1 MAVFFY
7 KCKHNNDIENGFIE
21 AKNIQEASNKLEKSG
36 LTILEL
42 KEQNNLKSNVYLNY
56 ELTPLTIKEKKD
68 FYNSFYKQY
77 KAGIPFHEIFN
88 NIMVVASSGNI
99 KAICFNIIKKL
110 QKNNTIEDVFICYSK
125 YIGKTE
131 ANLIIAG
138 EKSGK
143 LENTLSKISQQ
154 VKEQEEFRA
163 NLISKA
169 KYPAIVFGL
178 IIFSCMVFAFFVFP
192 AFNAT
197 IDNQDVDFKALCFK
211 AIIKIAISMGVI
223 GVVVLNIAKNKQ
235 LQKTFLNWVLGL
247 KFLKPT
253 IENYNFSNYFF
264 TLALAQDAGVPLD
277 ESLEL
282 SSQTI
287 SSFELNKKLNKA
299 EKMIQEGCEIA
310 TAFEISGIFS
320 EYAISQ
326 ISAAE
331 KTGELSKTYE
341 DVALDYRKE
350 YLAQIDTLVK
360 LVEPSML
367 CFAAIIILIVGVK
380 MYSKYYETLFSLF

>member
-1 MAVFFY
+1 
-7 KCKHNNDIENGFIE
+7 
-21 AKNIQEASNKLEKSG
+21 
-36 LTILEL
+36 
-42 KEQNNLKSNVYLNY
+42 
-56 ELTPLTIKEKKD
+56 
-68 FYNSFYKQY
+68 
-77 KAGIPFHEIFN
+77 
-88 NIMVVASSGNI
+88 
-99 KAICFNIIKKL
+99 
-110 QKNNTIEDVFICYSK
+110 
-125 YIGKTE
+125 
-131 ANLIIAG
+131 
-138 EKSGK
+138 
-143 LENTLSKISQQ
+143 
-154 VKEQEEFRA
+154 
-163 NLISKA
+163 
-169 KYPAIVFGL
+169 
-178 IIFSCMVFAFFVFP
+178 
-192 AFNAT
+192 
-197 IDNQDVDFKALCFK
+197 
-211 AIIKIAISMGVI
+211 
-223 GVVVLNIAKNKQ
+223 
-235 LQKTFLNWVLGL
+235 
-247 KFLKPT
+247 
-253 IENYNFSNYFF
+253 
-264 TLALAQDAGVPLD
+264 LD

-299 EKMIQEGCEIA
+299 KKMIQEGCEIA

>member
-1 MAVFFY
+1 VAVFFY

-110 QKNNTIEDVFICYSK
+110 QKNNTIEDVFNCYSK

-253 IENYNFSNYFF
+253 IENYNFSNYF
-264 TLALAQDAGVPLD
+264 
-277 ESLEL
+277 SL
-282 SSQTI
+282 
-287 SSFELNKKLNKA
+287 
-299 EKMIQEGCEIA
+299 
-310 TAFEISGIFS
+310 
-320 EYAISQ
+320 
-326 ISAAE
+326 
-331 KTGELSKTYE
+331 
-341 DVALDYRKE
+341 
-350 YLAQIDTLVK
+350 
-360 LVEPSML
+360 
-367 CFAAIIILIVGVK
+367 
-380 MYSKYYETLFSLF
+380 